1 MKKLPKVYK
10 NNIDKNIKNNKSL
23 CYVKEENTKNVQVSN
38 NLISE
43 QLETIFS
50 GKGYS
55 YNIPVTIKTKNNIY
69 NTSLITKTN
78 NYIVTLDNDLIRI
91 DDITSI
97 LINK

>member
-10 NNIDKNIKNNKSL
+10 NNIDKNIRNNKSL

-50 GKGYS
+50 GNGYS
-55 YNIPVTIKTKNNIY
+55 YNIPVTIKTKDNIY

-78 NYIVTLDNDLIRI
+78 NYIVTLDNDLIRM